1 MSETVVLL
9 NVNETALLGL
19 LSEKARYGYELDKI
33 IEERLMREW
42 TDIAFSSIY
51 AVLKGLESKGCVESA
66 AEIAGNRVRRHY
78 SITRKGRKA
87 LREAVRKTLSE
98 PVKVA
103 DSLMAGVAN
112 ISLLPDEEARQALE
126 TRVAALKAQQ
136 TMVAQAAATVRKKD
150 KLYFD
155 CLTARAGSRINEEL
169 RFVELL
175 LGEAP
180 LAKPV
185 TEKPIAEEEPI
196 PETRETEETVVREAE
211 EPVVQLIDQPINE
224 SKPKRQPKKGSDEQ
238 KPTLF

>member
-1 MSETVVLL
+1 MSEAAVSL

-19 LSEKARYGYELDKI
+19 LSERARYGYELDKI

-78 SITRKGRKA
+78 SMTRKGRKA

-136 TMVAQAAATVRKKD
+136 AMVAQAAATVHKKD

-155 CLTARAGSRINEEL
+155 SLTARAGSRINEEL
-169 RFVELL
+169 SFVERL
-175 LGEAP
+175 LGA
-180 LAKPV
+180 A
-185 TEKPIAEEEPI
+185 EKEGASA
-196 PETRETEETVVREAE
+196 EAE
-211 EPVVQLIDQPINE
+211 KTKEVAEPTEPVVQLTEQPAKE
-224 SKPKRQPKKGSDEQ
+224 ARPPKTIKKGAEQQ